1 MALTF
6 NNLGASTTGNV
17 VRTAQRTQVLTRAK
31 VGGTAGWV
39 VGAADDLGL
48 MATLP
53 ASQTSSTLVVPI
65 TGLKVGDTITSFSL
79 IGQIESGGNT
89 ATLDANLRKMTSAAA
104 DVTDAS
110 VDSITQVSVTA
121 DAIVSASKTLGT
133 PDVVAENETF
143 YILITGTT
151 AASTDVALQGVSV
164 TVTEA

>member
-6 NNLGASTTGNV
+6 NNLGATIVGSQ
-17 VRTAQRTQVLTRAK
+17 VRTAQRSQMLNRAK
-31 VGGTAGWV
+31 VGATAGWT
-39 VGAADDLGL
+39 VGAADNLGL

-53 ASQTSSTLVVPI
+53 ASQTASTLVVPVPV
-65 TGLKVGDTITSFSL
+65 KVGDTITSFSL
-79 IGQIESGGNT
+79 IGQIESAGNT
-89 ATLDANLRKMTSAAA
+89 ATLDANLRKITSAAA

-110 VDSITQVSVTA
+110 LDSITQVSVTA

-133 PDVVAENETF
+133 PEVVGENETF

-151 AASTDVALQGVSV
+151 AASTDVALQGVSI